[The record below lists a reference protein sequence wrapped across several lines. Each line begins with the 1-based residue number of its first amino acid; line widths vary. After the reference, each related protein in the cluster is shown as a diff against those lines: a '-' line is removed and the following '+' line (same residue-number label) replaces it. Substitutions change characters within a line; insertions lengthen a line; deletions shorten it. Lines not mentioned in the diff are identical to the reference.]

1 MLQQRGREGCMI
13 RTLLRAILVLVILV
27 AAAGFL
33 LGWWGGTRARPADRT
48 PPVATTGTSSG
59 SSGVDT
65 TRAREVGAKVGENT
79 AIAASKAERA
89 IGDAAL
95 TAKIKSKM
103 ALDDSVQSRHIDVS
117 TDHGVV
123 TLSGRARNQAE
134 HDRAVQ
140 LARETDGVARVIDH
154 LTVER

>member
-1 MLQQRGREGCMI
+1 MM

-33 LGWWGGTRARPADRT
+33 LGWWGGTRLHPGSRT
-48 PPVATTGTSSG
+48 PAVATTGKSPAP
-59 SSGVDT
+59 SGVDT
-65 TRAREVGAKVGENT
+65 SRAREVGAKIGEKT
-79 AIAASKAERA
+79 AIAAAKAEEVISDGA
-89 IGDAAL
+89 V

-103 ALDDSVQSRHIDVS
+103 ALDDSVQARRIDVS

-123 TLSGRARNQAE
+123 TVSGTVRSRE
-134 HDRAVQ
+134 ERDRAVQ
-140 LARETDGVARVIDH
+140 LARETDGVTRVIDH